1 MTDTATGLAA
11 ASLTFSIL
19 SFLVLVVGIV
29 SWSFGDWT
37 KLTQSLGGVG
47 GTSSSLGSI
56 KTLAVLMGALS
67 PDIALL
73 IGFLSDIMNFKFRF
87 SVTSIVGIIAALL
100 SSGFTYV
107 RRFFSKTDTSS
118 AQAVAEAVAQAVPVA
133 IAAPISAKGAFNIG
147 VGVGGKR
154 MAGGVLPQYIQD
166 NYNPCSIRG
175 MGFADVPGSHMGI
188 AALAAIFAIYIMDM
202 SLGAKRTT
210 PEIGGYIAFAVIIF
224 GLNVYGSSELK
235 CVNEAN
241 GGWMAYAIA
250 LAVGLGVGASAYM
263 VMKTHYADFLPL
275 DPDHVDGRGASNKPR
290 CNKPNDNDQFVCA
303 AYKDGKPIT
312 SPAVVS

>member
-1 MTDTATGLAA
+1 MTDTATSLAA

-19 SFLVLVVGIV
+19 SFLVLVVGII

-47 GTSSSLGSI
+47 GTSSLGSV
-56 KTLAVLMGALS
+56 KTVAVLMGALS

-87 SVTSIVGIIAALL
+87 SVTSIVGIIAAVL

-118 AQAVAEAVAQAVPVA
+118 AQAVAAAVAEAIPVPVAQAV
-133 IAAPISAKGAFNIG
+133 APAKGAFNIG

-154 MAGGVLPQYIQD
+154 MAGGALPQYIQD

-175 MGFADVPGSHMGI
+175 MGFMDVPGSHMGI

-202 SLGAKRTT
+202 SIGAKRTS
-210 PEIGGYIAFAVIIF
+210 PEIGGYIAFAMIIF
-224 GLNVYGSSELK
+224 GLNIYATSELK
-235 CVNEAN
+235 CVTDAS

-250 LAVGLGVGASAYM
+250 LAVGLGVGTSAYM

-275 DPDHVDGRGASNKPR
+275 DPDHVDGPGPSNKPR

-312 SPAVVS
+312 NSAVVS